1 MNNKLLSLVLLIL
14 AAVALTSCG
23 DDEPTPQYTYFK
35 PCTNWS
41 ATPADVRAYMAASPG
56 WAETTSTDNTVFFK
70 NESTQTA
77 IIYAFHKGSLAVSI
91 VTVSGFNEHYA
102 DMKNQIAKDY
112 GISFKETSMLDF
124 GINPELMLNVL
135 THRFST
141 YMTAAYIDLD
151 FLNILEI
158 DPNNPE
164 SIKALIDKIKAGLM
178 PTA

>member
-56 WAETTSTDNTVFFK
+56 WAETTSTDNTIFFK

-77 IIYAFHKGSLAVSI
+77 IIYAFNHGTLVASI
-91 VTVSGFNEHYA
+91 VTVSGFNDHYA
-102 DMKNQIAKDY
+102 DLKNQIAKDY
-112 GISFKETSMLDF
+112 GITFKETGMLDF
-124 GINPELMLNVL
+124 GIKPELMLNVL
-135 THRFST
+135 MHKFST
-141 YMTAAYIDLD
+141 YMTVAYIDLD

>member
-77 IIYAFHKGSLAVSI
+77 IIYAFNHGTLVASI
-91 VTVSGFNEHYA
+91 VTVSGFNDHYA
-102 DMKNQIAKDY
+102 DLKNQIAQDY
-112 GISFKETSMLDF
+112 GLTFKETGMLDF
-124 GINPELMLNVL
+124 GIKPELMLNVL
-135 THRFST
+135 MHKFST
-141 YMTAAYIDLD
+141 YMTVAYIDLD

>member
-41 ATPADVRAYMAASPG
+41 ATPADVRAYMAASPR

-77 IIYAFHKGSLAVSI
+77 IIYAFNHGTLVASI
-91 VTVSGFNEHYA
+91 VTVSGFNDHYA
-102 DMKNQIAKDY
+102 DLKNQIAKDY
-112 GISFKETSMLDF
+112 GLTFKETGMLDF
-124 GINPELMLNVL
+124 GIKPELMLNVL
-135 THRFST
+135 MHKFST
-141 YMTAAYIDLD
+141 YMTVAYIDLD